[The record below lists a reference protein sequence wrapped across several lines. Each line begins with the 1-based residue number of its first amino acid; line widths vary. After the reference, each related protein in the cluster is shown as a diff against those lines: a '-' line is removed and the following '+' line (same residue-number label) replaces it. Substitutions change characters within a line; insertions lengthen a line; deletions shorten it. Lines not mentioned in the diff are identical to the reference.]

1 MTHSKIQAILRR
13 CFLFFTAK
21 NTSRMIIRET
31 QNLILASSMKRMKT
45 MLVSQTSASHPCRE
59 IKRSQMT
66 RASSSRV
73 MLRFQGNNQ
82 VLSRTET
89 LTSLTVEIQLTMSK
103 FTNAKILQVHQ
114 KILMYQK
121 TNSPSMLVAASKR
134 KALSQFAWP
143 STLLTNRGHL
153 PLRTLSRLTT
163 RS

>member
-1 MTHSKIQAILRR
+1 
-13 CFLFFTAK
+13 
-21 NTSRMIIRET
+21 
-31 QNLILASSMKRMKT
+31 

-59 IKRSQMT
+59 IKRSHMT
-66 RASSSRV
+66 RASSFRV

-89 LTSLTVEIQLTMSK
+89 LTSLTVEIQQTMSK

-121 TNSPSMLVAASKR
+121 TNSPSMLAAASKR

-153 PLRTLSRLTT
+153 PLRTLTRLTT
-163 RS
+163 RSWAFSSSHPSRILMAVCPTTSYPIMIKRDGLIR